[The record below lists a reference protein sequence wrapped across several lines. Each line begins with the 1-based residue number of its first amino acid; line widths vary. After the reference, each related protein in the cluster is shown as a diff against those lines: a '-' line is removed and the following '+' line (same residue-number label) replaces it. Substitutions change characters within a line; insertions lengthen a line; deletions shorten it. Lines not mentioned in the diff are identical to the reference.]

1 MRPSSLYTNGRLR
14 LRVRSARLHNAPLSY
29 SSAAIGTRRKTI
41 VDDNN
46 ESIVSTAFSL
56 RKQEFVRKRVLYFSS
71 GFPNNNDNCSNNI
84 NRLLGISRY
93 DNKKQQK
100 PPHKDY
106 YSVMASP
113 LSLAPSAT
121 VWIGDSQESGNG
133 NGNLPPLMPIPSSV
147 MENQQRRWYY
157 IQSANARVA
166 TSIDSSLPSTL
177 PISMPMSSSSSTST
191 PGETAKIMM
200 DTTLKDDNNKNESQ
214 VRPAESTISAAGVA
228 SSDEKDGSSEN
239 ENENN
244 NNNNN
249 TAIESNTV
257 EEKGYKR
264 VRTIRVP
271 QYGPDADKAVRS
283 LQIARKE
290 RARIKTSINVQR
302 ALYGNM
308 IICAA
313 KLGAWLSSGSSSMMS
328 EFM

>member
-1 MRPSSLYTNGRLR
+1 MRTSSLYTNGRLR
-14 LRVRSARLHNAPLSY
+14 MRVRSTRRHNAPPSY
-29 SSAAIGTRRKTI
+29 SSAAIGGTSRKTI
-41 VDDNN
+41 VDDNKN
-46 ESIVSTAFSL
+46 ESVVSTTSFSL

-71 GFPNNNDNCSNNI
+71 GYGNKSSSI
-84 NRLLGISRY
+84 NLNHMLGISRH

-100 PPHKDY
+100 SPQKDY

-121 VWIGDSQESGNG
+121 VWIGDSQENTNG
-133 NGNLPPLMPIPSSV
+133 NANLPPLIPLPSSA
-147 MENQQRRWYY
+147 MQNQQRRWYY
-157 IQSANARVA
+157 IQSANTRIA

-177 PISMPMSSSSSTST
+177 PISMSISSSSSTPAST
-191 PGETAKIMM
+191 PGETPKVTT
-200 DTTLKDDNNKNESQ
+200 DTTEKDDNDNENESQ
-214 VRPAESTISAAGVA
+214 VRPVKSTISDARLA
-228 SSDEKDGSSEN
+228 SDEYDGSSET
-239 ENENN
+239 EF
-244 NNNNN
+244 N
-249 TAIESNTV
+249 TI

-308 IICAA
+308 VICVA